1 MAQCRWREK
10 DCEKDKDSA
19 NRDRKRGGTMLKAA
33 FLGTGL
39 ISWAHSLALKA
50 MIDSKVVD
58 ARIVSCYD
66 VDSARAGQFAAMHG
80 CGCKESAE
88 EALTDVDAVWI
99 CTPTSQHRTLLEMAA
114 SHGVAVFCEKPLGRN
129 MDEVRAMAG
138 IVEDIRIP
146 FQVGLVLRRCPVFIK
161 LREIVLSGSLGKA
174 MAVSFRDDQFFPVQG
189 HYASTW
195 RGDVEQA
202 GGGAVIEH
210 SIHDLDIL
218 RYCFGEIRSISATT
232 SNFAGYNGI
241 EDAAAVNLAFE
252 SGLSGS
258 LVSAWHQILSR
269 PSTRRVETIFEHG
282 IVWLENDFVGPL
294 HLLTDNGEEAIE
306 CPPPSWVED
315 LPLPDNE
322 IGIAIRMYAE
332 SDRSFAESVM
342 TGTKPSPSIEEAVQ
356 AHKLVDAVYTSAS
369 AGGTPVPALA

>member
-1 MAQCRWREK
+1 
-10 DCEKDKDSA
+10 
-19 NRDRKRGGTMLKAA
+19 MLKVA

-39 ISWAHSLALKA
+39 ISWAHSLALEA
-50 MIDSKVVD
+50 MIDTKVVD
-58 ARIVSCYD
+58 VQIASCYD
-66 VDSARAGQFAAMHG
+66 IDSARAGQFAATHG
-80 CGCKESAE
+80 CSRKESAE
-88 EALTDVDAVWI
+88 EALTDVDVVWI
-99 CTPTSQHRTLLEMAA
+99 CTPTSQHRTLVETAA
-114 SHGVAVFCEKPLGRN
+114 SQGVAVFCEKPLGRN

-138 IVEDIRIP
+138 TVEETRIP

-161 LREIVLSGSLGKA
+161 LREMVLSGSLGKA
-174 MAVSFRDDQFFPVQG
+174 MVVSFRDDQFFPVQG

-202 GGGAVIEH
+202 GGGTVIEH

-232 SNFAGYNGI
+232 YNFAGYNGI

-269 PSTRRVETIFEHG
+269 PSTRRVEAIFEHG
-282 IVWLENDFVGPL
+282 MVWLENDFVGPL
-294 HLLTDNGEEAIE
+294 HLLTDNGEEVIE
-306 CPPPSWVED
+306 CPPPSWVKD

-332 SDRSFAESVM
+332 SDRRFTESVM
-342 TGTKPSPSIEEAVQ
+342 AGVKPSPSIEEAVQ
-356 AHKLVDAVYTSAS
+356 AHKLVDAVYVSAS
-369 AGGTPVPALA
+369 AGGAPVQVLA